1 MPNHKRKRP
10 KNRRSGC
17 LMCKFWKING
27 FGKYNPEYEA
37 YSDHKRRFFAKKE
50 AEFTYFEQKLTK

>member
-1 MPNHKRKRP
+1 
-10 KNRRSGC
+10 
-17 LMCKFWKING
+17 MCKFWKING